1 MTTQT
6 HHVNFLYDT
15 HYTEGKRVT
24 FTKQGLKVAGLL
36 FTPNHFDETQQYP
49 AIVVTHPG
57 GGVKEQASAL
67 YAYNLAQAGFV
78 ALAFDATHQGES
90 EGMPRYLEDP
100 IARVEDIRSAID
112 YLVTLPFV
120 NEDKIGAMGIC
131 AGAGYTLSAIQTEYR
146 IKAAAGISSWNTG
159 YSARNGNPGQNNPG
173 NMKKLLSLVSE
184 QRTREARGEEP
195 LIIGYVPN
203 SEEEFGMDTHYGD
216 SVIMRE
222 AFEYYRTPR
231 CGYPTAPNKVLLTS
245 FDRLAA
251 FDAFAHIETV
261 SPRPL
266 LFIVGSEA
274 DTKYFT
280 EMAYE
285 KAQQP
290 KEIFTVPGAT
300 HIDLYDKTQYV
311 SQAVEK
317 MVTFFNGVL

>member
-1 MTTQT
+1 MTTPT
-6 HHVNFLYDT
+6 HNVNFLYDT

-36 FTPNHFDETQQYP
+36 FTPNGFDESKQYP

-57 GGVKEQASAL
+57 GGVKEQASSL

-90 EGMPRYLEDP
+90 EGTPRYLEDP
-100 IARVEDIRSAID
+100 TARVEDIRSAVD

-120 NEDKIGAMGIC
+120 DEDRIGAMGIC

-159 YSARNGNPGQNNPG
+159 YSARNGNPGQNNPET
-173 NMKKLLSLVSE
+173 MKKLLSLVAE

-203 SEEEFGMDTHYGD
+203 TEDEFGMDTHYGD
-216 SVIMRE
+216 SVIMHE

-231 CGYPTAPNKVLLTS
+231 CAYPTSPNKVLLTS

-251 FDAFAHIETV
+251 FDAFAHIDTV

-280 EMAYE
+280 DMAYE

-290 KEIFTVPGAT
+290 KERFTIPGAT
-300 HIDLYDKTQYV
+300 HIDLYDKTEYV
-311 SQAVEK
+311 SQAITKLVSY
-317 MVTFFNGVL
+317 FNQYL